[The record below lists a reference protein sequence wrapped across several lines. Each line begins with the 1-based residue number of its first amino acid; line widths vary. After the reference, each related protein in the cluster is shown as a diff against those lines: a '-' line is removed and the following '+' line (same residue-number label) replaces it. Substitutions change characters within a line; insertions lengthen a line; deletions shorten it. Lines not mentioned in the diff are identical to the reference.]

1 MEPRPVD
8 YSKLFNELN
17 QIVDEHQDPPNSP
30 IRDIAI
36 EIVKYAA
43 EGIETRF
50 NLWADTMIGNYKT
63 NPTDKSQ
70 IAIDQLQWAKTNL
83 QRIIKEMGL

>member
-1 MEPRPVD
+1 MEPRPAD

-43 EGIETRF
+43 EGIEIRF
-50 NLWADTMIGNYKT
+50 NLWTDTMIGNYKT